1 MTLKIDVFTKDLDL
15 TDKIHDYTTKKV
27 SRLQR
32 FLNEIGDCRVDLAY
46 AKTAR
51 NAADRFIA
59 QITIRERGLSCV
71 LKSARM
77 AFLPLS
83 TLLWIR

>member
-15 TDKIHDYTTKKV
+15 TDKIHEYTIKKV

-46 AKTAR
+46 AK
-51 NAADRFIA
+51 
-59 QITIRERGLSCV
+59 
-71 LKSARM
+71 M
-77 AFLPLS
+77 
-83 TLLWIR
+83 